1 MRLRGYLTRGIGC
14 TSRRDMEQDA
24 QRGRKFGLKDGKTS
38 SGIPERITDAERLNS
53 ARLDVPTYSPYMI
66 RLRWLINYGY
76 YTIDNSSLLP
86 YFTTT
91 S

>member
-38 SGIPERITDAERLNS
+38 SGILERITDAERRNS
-53 ARLDVPTYSPYMI
+53 ARLDVPTYSLYTI
-66 RLRWLINYGY
+66 RLRWLTNYGH

>member
-1 MRLRGYLTRGIGC
+1 
-14 TSRRDMEQDA
+14 MEQDA
-24 QRGRKFGLKDGKTS
+24 QRGRKFGLKEGKTS

-53 ARLDVPTYSPYMI
+53 ARLDIPTYSPYTI
-66 RLRWLINYGY
+66 RLRWLTNYGY

>member
-1 MRLRGYLTRGIGC
+1 MRLRGYLMRGIGC
-14 TSRRDMEQDA
+14 TSRRNMEQDA
-24 QRGRKFGLKDGKTS
+24 QRGRKFGLKDGKIS

-53 ARLDVPTYSPYMI
+53 ARLDVPTYSLCTI
-66 RLRWLINYGY
+66 RLRWLTNYGY

>member
-14 TSRRDMEQDA
+14 TSRRNMEQDA
-24 QRGRKFGLKDGKTS
+24 QRGRKFGLKDGKIS

-53 ARLDVPTYSPYMI
+53 ARLDVPAYSLCMI
-66 RLRWLINYGY
+66 RLRWLTNYGY

>member
-1 MRLRGYLTRGIGC
+1 MRLRGYLMRGIGC

-38 SGIPERITDAERLNS
+38 SDIPERITDAERLNS
-53 ARLDVPTYSPYMI
+53 ARLDIPTYSPYTI
-66 RLRWLINYGY
+66 RLRLLTNYGH

>member
-14 TSRRDMEQDA
+14 SSRRDMEQDA
-24 QRGRKFGLKDGKTS
+24 QRGRKFGLKEGKTS
-38 SGIPERITDAERLNS
+38 SGIPERITDVERLNS
-53 ARLDVPTYSPYMI
+53 ARLDIPTYSPYTI
-66 RLRWLINYGY
+66 RLRWLTNYRY

-91 S
+91 L